1 MLACCHM
8 VALWRLTG
16 AGEEVPA
23 AQLVAA
29 GCSQEKLGAAQPA
42 EAEIPDG
49 GRNVTHTSSAL

>member
-1 MLACCHM
+1 M

-49 GRNVTHTSSAL
+49 GGNVTHTSSAL